1 MKYQAL
7 NIAYNDDVIE
17 NYATYST
24 KRIIN
29 AILVLKDRII

>member
-17 NYATYST
+17 NYATCGDGQY
-24 KRIIN
+24 KN
-29 AILVLKDRII
+29 V